1 MTATVTNLPNPAP
14 NPPAGHQVATE
25 FANDDGLNP
34 TSERDRRKATQL
46 ARGDL
51 MEAARL
57 LYVAAATFRR
67 GAADDDQAGRVDR
80 VRADL
85 LAVLAGE
92 DTPSEIEF
100 GHLAADASAFADEV
114 EKLREELEETRG
126 DTRVYG
132 KGI

>member
-1 MTATVTNLPNPAP
+1 MTATVTNLPNPEA
-14 NPPAGHQVATE
+14 NPRGHVVAAE
-25 FANDDGLNP
+25 FANEDGLKP

-51 MEAARL
+51 MEAGRL
-57 LYVAAATFRR
+57 LYIAAATLRR
-67 GAADDDQAGRVDR
+67 GAADDNQATRVDR

-114 EKLREELEETRG
+114 EKLREELEEIRG
-126 DTRVYG
+126 DARVHG
-132 KGI
+132 KGK

>member
-14 NPPAGHQVATE
+14 NPEANPQATAE
-25 FANDDGLNP
+25 HTTADRRNR
-34 TSERDRRKATQL
+34 TSERNRRKATYA

-51 MEAARL
+51 MVAARL
-57 LYVAAATFRR
+57 LYTAAATYRV
-67 GAADDDQAGRVDR
+67 GAGDDELADRVDR

-85 LAVLAGE
+85 LAVIAGE

-126 DTRVYG
+126 DARVYG
-132 KGI
+132 KGN